1 MLDRHSLLWGDL
13 SAATSPPKQT
23 FVASPPQLFLSFYTF
38 FFTLVY
44 PCITFYTPVFNS
56 GRSQKSM
63 EVIFC
68 CSFTWTKW
76 SKAKLHWMDD
86 VDMYYIS
93 TAAFNIGF
101 KQIWI
106 VLYQNRYSFI
116 KSALQNNVEIH
127 LISCLGSFATL
138 KSEIFGLRS
147 KARAS
152 AGAVQLFR
160 ELPGTFNF
168 PEHSAKWGHYIF
180 PFVLIMGEPVCTVD
194 VGGTNAV
201 SDGSFC
207 HSQIAFEALYLFV
220 SASHQV
226 FPS

>member
-1 MLDRHSLLWGDL
+1 MIKSQASLDGWCR
-13 SAATSPPKQT
+13 
-23 FVASPPQLFLSFYTF
+23 
-38 FFTLVY
+38 
-44 PCITFYTPVFNS
+44 
-56 GRSQKSM
+56 
-63 EVIFC
+63 
-68 CSFTWTKW
+68 
-76 SKAKLHWMDD
+76 
-86 VDMYYIS
+86 YILY
-93 TAAFNIGF
+93 TAAFNIWF

-106 VLYQNRYSFI
+106 VLHQNRYSFI
-116 KSALQNNVEIH
+116 KCALQNNVESH

-168 PEHSAKWGHYIF
+168 PEYSAKWGHYIF

-207 HSQIAFEALYLFV
+207 QSQIAFEALYLFV

>member
-1 MLDRHSLLWGDL
+1 M
-13 SAATSPPKQT
+13 
-23 FVASPPQLFLSFYTF
+23 
-38 FFTLVY
+38 
-44 PCITFYTPVFNS
+44 FNS
-56 GRSQKSM
+56 RRSQKSM
-63 EVIFC
+63 EVIFR

-93 TAAFNIGF
+93 TAAFNIWF

-106 VLYQNRYSFI
+106 VLHQNRYSFI
-116 KSALQNNVEIH
+116 KSALQNNVESH

-168 PEHSAKWGHYIF
+168 PEYSAKWGHYIF
-180 PFVLIMGEPVCTVD
+180 PFVLIMGEPVCTLD

>member
-1 MLDRHSLLWGDL
+1 M
-13 SAATSPPKQT
+13 
-23 FVASPPQLFLSFYTF
+23 
-38 FFTLVY
+38 
-44 PCITFYTPVFNS
+44 FNS
-56 GRSQKSM
+56 RRSQKSM

-76 SKAKLHWMDD
+76 SKAKLHWMDG
-86 VDMYYIS
+86 VDIYCI
-93 TAAFNIGF
+93 
-101 KQIWI
+101 
-106 VLYQNRYSFI
+106 LYSCLQYLIQTNLNCIAPESI
-116 KSALQNNVEIH
+116 QLINSALQYNVESH

-180 PFVLIMGEPVCTVD
+180 PFVLIMGEPVCTLD

>member
-1 MLDRHSLLWGDL
+1 MIKSQASLDGWCRYILYTASCLQYLI
-13 SAATSPPKQT
+13 QT
-23 FVASPPQLFLSFYTF
+23 NLNCIAPESIQL
-38 FFTLVY
+38 
-44 PCITFYTPVFNS
+44 
-56 GRSQKSM
+56 
-63 EVIFC
+63 
-68 CSFTWTKW
+68 
-76 SKAKLHWMDD
+76 
-86 VDMYYIS
+86 
-93 TAAFNIGF
+93 
-101 KQIWI
+101 
-106 VLYQNRYSFI
+106 I
-116 KSALQNNVEIH
+116 KSALQSNVESH

-168 PEHSAKWGHYIF
+168 PEYSAKWGHYIF

-194 VGGTNAV
+194 GGGTNAV

-220 SASHQV
+220 RASHQV

>member
-13 SAATSPPKQT
+13 SAPTSPPKQT

-38 FFTLVY
+38 FYTCI

-86 VDMYYIS
+86 VDIYYIQLPS
-93 TAAFNIGF
+93 IFDSN
-101 KQIWI
+101 KSE
-106 VLYQNRYSFI
+106 LYCTRIDI
-116 KSALQNNVEIH
+116 KSALQNNVESH

-168 PEHSAKWGHYIF
+168 PEHLAKWGHYIF
-180 PFVLIMGEPVCTVD
+180 PFVLIMGEPVCTLD